1 VAAAAKLNEGIRQ
14 LERGR
19 WLVRV
24 RRVDSRTRKV
34 VNRKATIAGT
44 KADALH
50 ARDRIRAELASSS
63 SRPLRKTLAE
73 FAAEWLAR
81 RRVQLKG
88 SVARKYEFSLRHV
101 RAALGAL
108 WLDAIAPSHIEEY
121 VARRTRAGAA
131 GNTVLNEL
139 RMLRTI
145 ARDSLAEGYAVRYWC
160 DRVRPPRVR
169 RYTEDDPNLLT
180 PDQAARVLARV
191 PRHWIGLVFLLMTTG
206 LRIGEATALR
216 WGDLRHDVARVRRG
230 NDRGA
235 LVEPKTKGS
244 YRDVPALLEV
254 VALFG
259 RPRGDDELVFPSR
272 RGGLHRGSP
281 LRSVLEKAC
290 AAAGVP
296 RVTTHG
302 LRRTFN
308 DAGRRRGSRE
318 ALMAITG
325 HVTDEMVSHY
335 SIADAGEKA
344 SISRAVALAIGV
356 PSVSDDPTK
365 NGGKS

>member
-1 VAAAAKLNEGIRQ
+1 MSGVAVGQGVKSLG
-14 LERGR
+14 RGR

-24 RRVDSRTRKV
+24 RRVDSRTRKT
-34 VNRKATIAGT
+34 VNRKAVVLGSR
-44 KADALH
+44 ADALR
-50 ARDRIRAELASSS
+50 ARDRIRAELAGSS

-81 RRVQLKG
+81 RLSSLKA

-108 WLDAIAPSHIEEY
+108 WLDAIAPSHVEEY
-121 VARRTRAGAA
+121 VAQRTRAGAA

-145 ARDSLAEGYAVRYWC
+145 ARDSQAEGYASRYWC

-180 PDQAARVLARV
+180 PEQAGRVLARI
-191 PRHWIGLVFLLMTTG
+191 PRQWIALVFFLMTTG
-206 LRIGEATALR
+206 LRIGEATALQ
-216 WGDLRHDVARVRRG
+216 WGDLRADVARIRRS
-230 NDRGA
+230 NDRGT
-235 LVEPKTKGS
+235 LVEPKTRGS
-244 YRDVPALLEV
+244 FRDVPALLEA

-259 RPRGDDELVFPSR
+259 APRRDDELVFPSR

-281 LRSVLEKAC
+281 LRPVLDKAC

-308 DAGRRRGSRE
+308 DAARRRGSRE

-335 SIADAGEKA
+335 SIADGAERSA
-344 SISRAVALAIGV
+344 LARAVAVAIGV
-356 PSVSDDPTK
+356 PSVSEARTQ
-365 NGGKS
+365 NGDKS